1 VRGTKQSDCG
11 IDSHTPAVPVVG
23 IPTGRTTKSP
33 VQGRR
38 ARKGER
44 MSQNTQPQK
53 AVTELQLKAAL
64 EPITREIN
72 DMRYDLAEMKKVV
85 TGNGSGIGLDEQA
98 RNNRRDIDKHEKDL
112 IDTREF
118 VKGLQP
124 IIIFYKVG
132 VWFAGLIGAS
142 IVALIWGLL
151 TGQVVIG
158 TP

>member
-1 VRGTKQSDCG
+1 
-11 IDSHTPAVPVVG
+11 
-23 IPTGRTTKSP
+23 
-33 VQGRR
+33 
-38 ARKGER
+38 
-44 MSQNTQPQK
+44 MSNNTQPQR
-53 AVTELQLKAAL
+53 AVTEEQLKAAL

-98 RNNRRDIDKHEKDL
+98 RNNRRDIERHEKDL
-112 IDTREF
+112 VDTKEF

-124 IIIFYKVG
+124 IVVFYKVG